1 MARTHPGG
9 GRAFLFR
16 CAFEVRDARD
26 FQSVRVSADSVYRL
40 WLNGGELG
48 SGPQRSTPARRF
60 FDVHDFSQAVRAGER
75 NVLAIQVVHWGAK
88 GPLYDMTCGPG
99 LLVDGPGMS
108 TGASPQKREVA
119 GRGAK
124 TLGPS
129 TEPKPDSIDERW
141 RCIQDPAFNG
151 DGPPPI
157 PNHAYV
163 AGNWLEDIDASCAP
177 TDWTANDFDDGA
189 WRPARILFGA
199 KDAASPY
206 KLTQRTLP
214 ELSEGAW
221 EELPAIEVG
230 TIEIAGAEPP
240 FGYVTSP
247 YDQKLAQPLEVRGGE
262 VLQYF
267 VFDAGRVRAGRLRI
281 ELEADAG
288 SVCELMYTEAPSVNG
303 RRSQRDNFEGQ
314 RVEGYT
320 DIYRTRGGRQIYEP
334 SSLRS
339 FWYLR
344 LALRGPARI
353 HSVCLADVSYPFE
366 QRGRFECSD
375 GELNRIFEVGLDTCR
390 SCARDTFEDTPYY
403 ERLQYL
409 GDARIQAL
417 ISYVVSGDSRLA
429 ENALQQLAES
439 QGLLG
444 LPQARYP
451 SRQAQWIP
459 SFALGW
465 VAMLAEHL
473 LYTGRIE
480 IARQLFGVAENCLE
494 AFTRWESSTGLLTA
508 LPGWNF
514 IDWNY
519 PGLGSAAKAEELDVC
534 SSLLY
539 LEALHKGAWLA
550 RELKRE
556 AWAQAWRKRARKLR
570 HSIAGA
576 AWRERAGYI
585 SDAVVQDRF
594 SRHSNALALSEGVL
608 RGGRA
613 QAVVA
618 SLGSDSRLRPT
629 SFYFDF
635 HVHRAYLK
643 LRRPDLLLRNMRKW
657 GRMLSMG
664 ARTWWETMPTARS
677 DCHAWSATPSFNF
690 LNGILGVRPTAPGFA
705 SVQIRPYL
713 APELNWMRGVVATPR
728 GEIKLEMERGHEM
741 QLSIPKDIKASVV
754 MGDAVHYRLG
764 EGDQV
769 LPIRGK

>member
-1 MARTHPGG
+1 M
-9 GRAFLFR
+9 
-16 CAFEVRDARD
+16 
-26 FQSVRVSADSVYRL
+26 RVSADSVYRL
-40 WLNGGELG
+40 WLNGREVG

-60 FDVHDFSQAVRAGER
+60 FDVHDLSHAVRVGQR
-75 NVLAIQVVHWGAK
+75 NVLAVQVIHWGAA
-88 GPLYDMTCGPG
+88 GPLYDMSFGPG
-99 LLVDGPGMS
+99 LLVDGPGIS
-108 TGASPQKREVA
+108 TGASHAKREPTFGSANAA
-119 GRGAK
+119 GPPVESK
-124 TLGPS
+124 S
-129 TEPKPDSIDERW
+129 HSIDGHW
-141 RCIQDPAFNG
+141 RCIQDPALNG
-151 DGPPPI
+151 DGPPTI

-163 AGNWLEDIDASCAP
+163 AGNWLEDFDGQCAP
-177 TDWTANDFDDGA
+177 ADWTSNDFDDSE
-189 WRPARILFGA
+189 WSPARVLFA
-199 KDAASPY
+199 AQDEASPY
-206 KLTQRTLP
+206 RLTRRTLP
-214 ELSEGAW
+214 HLREGAW
-221 EELPAIEVG
+221 DELPAIEAG
-230 TIEIAGAEPP
+230 TIEIAAAEPP

-247 YDQKLAQPLEVRGGE
+247 SAQELAQPLEVRSGE

-267 VFDAGRVRAGRLRI
+267 VFDAGRVRAGRLRV
-281 ELEADAG
+281 ELEAEAG
-288 SVCELMYTEAPSVNG
+288 SVCELMYTEAPSING
-303 RRSQRDNFEGQ
+303 RRSQRDHFAGQ

-320 DIYRTRGGRQIYEP
+320 DIYRARGGRQIYEP
-334 SSLRS
+334 GSLRS

-344 LALRGPARI
+344 IALRGPARI
-353 HSVCLADVSYPFE
+353 HSVRLADVSYPFE

-375 GELNRIFEVGLDTCR
+375 KELNRIFDVGLDTCR

-403 ERLQYL
+403 EQLQYL

-451 SRQAQWIP
+451 SRQVQWIP

-480 IARQLFGVAENCLE
+480 VARQLFAVAENCLE
-494 AFTRWESSTGLLTA
+494 AFTRWESATGLLTA

-550 RELKRE
+550 RELKRYTC
-556 AWAQAWRKRARKLR
+556 ARAWRRRARNLR
-570 HSIAGA
+570 HAIEGA

-608 RGGRA
+608 RGERA
-613 QAVVA
+613 QSVVA
-618 SLGSDSRLRPT
+618 GLGCDSRLRPT

-643 LRRPDLLLRNMRKW
+643 LRRPDLMLRNMRAW
-657 GRMLSMG
+657 GRMLNLG

-713 APELNWMRGVVATPR
+713 APELDWMRGVVATPR
-728 GEIKLEMERGHEM
+728 GEIELEMERGREM

-754 MGDAVHYRLG
+754 TGDAGH
-764 EGDQV
+764 
-769 LPIRGK
+769 